1 MMRRLITVASL
12 LSLLAFI
19 AVVVLWYRSI
29 SQTDLITR
37 GRAAS
42 QQDQGY
48 WTFGTTQG
56 ALVFYHLHWFFTGA
70 ERLDGKL
77 RLPVGP
83 LRLVHTDSRRRP
95 AGKMQHHF
103 AGFGWERIRFVE
115 GRNSACILNCH
126 TESLAIPLW
135 AISLALL
142 LPPIVILRWLLR
154 TRQLEGHCPACGYDL
169 RASTDRCPECGT
181 PIPTKAI
188 A

>member
-1 MMRRLITVASL
+1 MTVASVF
-12 LSLLAFI
+12 SLLTFI
-19 AVVVLWYRSI
+19 AVIALWLRSL
-29 SQTDLITR
+29 SQVDLITQ
-37 GRAAS
+37 GKAVS
-42 QQDQGY
+42 QQDQSY

-56 ALVFYHLHWFFTGA
+56 AVVFHRLHAFFTGV

-77 RLPVGP
+77 FMPVGP

-103 AGFGWERIRFVE
+103 AGFGWERIRFADTT
-115 GRNSACILNCH
+115 NSACIFNRH
-126 TESLAIPLW
+126 IESLAIPLW

-142 LPPIVILRWLLR
+142 LPPTVILRWLWR

-169 RASTDRCPECGT
+169 RASTERCPECGT
-181 PIPTKAI
+181 PILHKAL